1 MWLNYC
7 FFRLLLLLLCSY
19 VFLCI
24 YICIALYLPLYLC
37 LNLYSLWNFFWF
49 VLNCFLKIVNQ
60 SFQHQHH
67 LLHKIFCPDSFT
79 PPPSFLIRGG
89 LQFLLYFTFLIRID
103 WCFIDLLSFW
113 KGENCGGKKSL
124 CCTYLRTTIHLSL
137 SVMLSCWSK
146 QDNCYRTF

>member
-1 MWLNYC
+1 MFSTMICNLTIVFSDY
-7 FFRLLLLLLCSY
+7 FYFY
-19 VFLCI
+19 VRMYFYV

-37 LNLYSLWNFFWF
+37 LTLYSLWNFFWF

-67 LLHKIFCPDSFT
+67 LLHKIFCSDWFT

-113 KGENCGGKKSL
+113 KGENCGGKNPFVVH
-124 CCTYLRTTIHLSL
+124 I
-137 SVMLSCWSK
+137 
-146 QDNCYRTF
+146 